1 MQRREFISL
10 IGGAAASWPFTAQAQ
25 QSNAPVIG
33 MLVIANPE
41 PFRSEFQAGLLKL
54 GYSVGHNIAF
64 EFRSADGDT
73 ARLRELADELVRLNV
88 NVIVATLTPAATAA
102 RQATT
107 NIPIVMVSVGDPVGT
122 GLISSLGRPGGNVT
136 GLGSGGSEIPA
147 KTVELIRDVL
157 PSTQRVAALANAA
170 DPFSRVFI
178 DGVEQAGRKLGVTIQ
193 TIKVSSIDD
202 YPPAF
207 EAMAKAQAQAVV
219 TQLSLPRKGIIEQA
233 LKFRLPLFGPSPLLA
248 REGGLLSYSPNQVD
262 LYHRAADYVDRILK
276 GAKPADL
283 PVELPVRFELVINLK
298 TAKALGL
305 TIPPT
310 LLARA
315 DEVIE

>member
-1 MQRREFISL
+1 MPSPELGADMQRREFISL

-64 EFRSADGDT
+64 EFRSADGDA

-147 KTVELIRDVL
+147 KTVPKFLEGLRK
-157 PSTQRVAALANAA
+157 
-170 DPFSRVFI
+170 
-178 DGVEQAGRKLGVTIQ
+178 AGLQ
-193 TIKVSSIDD
+193 
-202 YPPAF
+202 
-207 EAMAKAQAQAVV
+207 
-219 TQLSLPRKGIIEQA
+219 
-233 LKFRLPLFGPSPLLA
+233 
-248 REGGLLSYSPNQVD
+248 
-262 LYHRAADYVDRILK
+262 
-276 GAKPADL
+276 
-283 PVELPVRFELVINLK
+283 
-298 TAKALGL
+298 
-305 TIPPT
+305 
-310 LLARA
+310 
-315 DEVIE
+315 

>member
-1 MQRREFISL
+1 
-10 IGGAAASWPFTAQAQ
+10 
-25 QSNAPVIG
+25 VIG

-54 GYSVGHNIAF
+54 GYSMGHNIAF

-178 DGVEQAGRKLGVTIQ
+178 DGVEQAGRRAGE
-193 TIKVSSIDD
+193 SCDS
-202 YPPAF
+202 AF
-207 EAMAKAQAQAVV
+207 D
-219 TQLSLPRKGIIEQA
+219 
-233 LKFRLPLFGPSPLLA
+233 LA
-248 REGGLLSYSPNQVD
+248 RVAGIDQSQFN
-262 LYHRAADYVDRILK
+262 
-276 GAKPADL
+276 
-283 PVELPVRFELVINLK
+283 VE
-298 TAKALGL
+298 
-305 TIPPT
+305 
-310 LLARA
+310 
-315 DEVIE
+315 